1 MSRRH
6 DLLGP
11 GRGRPAPPPRNSRP
25 ASASSSCTDVVN
37 GGQNEDSWRVHQ
49 WFTWPGNQF
58 EPEAQQGKF
67 TQRIQEIATRL
78 GVVAEFA
85 PQAIYQEA
93 RIREFID
100 KAKADALDAV
110 LVVNFWNTLAK
121 ASFRI
126 ATESAPTAIVYQP
139 VGGNHQLPPEELR
152 TGEGFYYIHSI
163 ENWEEIERG
172 LLAVRAKK
180 MLAQSRLLRVAGK
193 PPKQVREPR
202 LEVDI
207 VAAPAEEFNAIFD
220 AAAPDEALVRQAME
234 LKSAAAQVTGVTD
247 EYFVE
252 AMRAHRA
259 VNQIMER
266 YGADAITIECL
277 FLKHRKPCLSF
288 AINNGRLVPCGCE
301 NHLDGTLTLMLG
313 RWLLDRGGF
322 LHNPEFDL
330 SENRYFGAC
339 NALKLH
345 GPEGRRNTAC
355 GHSSTSCPRRP
366 PSTSNGRR
374 ANPSCW
380 RNTSAVRTRSVAGP
394 EGHRVA
400 GLPAHR
406 RLRSRLLMEIDR
418 LDDVA
423 RPTTRSP
430 GVLLRRPRR
439 RPAAEGIREDVSAQT
454 RWQPGVTRAETA
466 SRRGHAPGMSRL
478 TGYGPQDR
486 HPLGRPGGAT
496 GWSCSGEGRL
506 RAANRFGS
514 GRPARPA
521 ACGDAAPARQSAEP
535 LALAM
540 RLTRGRLSIDL
551 LAHKST
557 IFGGAVDRCQE
568 RHRFLLGGA
577 AAR

>member
-1 MSRRH
+1 MCESCSSGGFNRRAF
-6 DLLGP
+6 LAASGALGAA
-11 GRGRPAPPPRNSRP
+11 GMISSALAGEAARPAAARREKQPARVRVVFLYPP
-25 ASASSSCTDVVN
+25 ADVVN

-330 SENRYFGAC
+330 SENRYFGAHC
-339 NALKLH
+339 TCAWKLH
-345 GPEGRRNTAC
+345 GPEGPAQEYRVRPFFHQLPKTAALDVQWTPGEPVLLAKYLSGQDTLC
-355 GHSSTSCPRRP
+355 CWTGKAIESPGCPP
-366 PSTSNGRR
+366 TGGC
-374 ANPSCW
+374 A
-380 RNTSAVRTRSVAGP
+380 T
-394 EGHRVA
+394 
-400 GLPAHR
+400 
-406 RLRSRLLMEIDR
+406 RLLMEIDR
-418 LDDVA
+418 LDDVCKA
-423 RPTTRSP
+423 YH
-430 GVLLRRPRR
+430 G
-439 RPAAEGIREDVSAQT
+439 A
-454 RWQPGVTRAETA
+454 
-466 SRRGHAPGMSRL
+466 
-478 TGYGPQDR
+478 
-486 HPLGRPGGAT
+486 HPV
-496 GWSCSGEGRL
+496 
-506 RAANRFGS
+506 FF
-514 GRPARPA
+514 
-521 ACGDAAPARQSAEP
+521 CGDRGDAR
-535 LALAM
+535 
-540 RLTRGRLSIDL
+540 RLKAFARMYRLKLDGNL
-551 LAHKST
+551 
-557 IFGGAVDRCQE
+557 V
-568 RHRFLLGGA
+568 
-577 AAR
+577 

>member
-1 MSRRH
+1 MCESCSSGGFSRRAF
-6 DLLGP
+6 LAASGAFGAAGMISSALAGEAAQP
-11 GRGRPAPPPRNSRP
+11 AAPPMPRREKQP
-25 ASASSSCTDVVN
+25 ARVRVVFMYPPADVVN
-37 GGQNEDSWRVHQ
+37 AGQNEDSWRVHN

-58 EPEAQQGKF
+58 EPEAQQAKF
-67 TQRIQEIATRL
+67 TQKIQEMAARL
-78 GVVAEFA
+78 GVAAEFA

-100 KAKADALDAV
+100 KAKADTPDAV

-163 ENWEEIERG
+163 ENWDEIERG

-220 AAAPDEALVRQAME
+220 AVSADEAIERQAME
-234 LKSAAAQVTGVTD
+234 LKNAAAQVTGVTD

-259 VNQIMER
+259 VNQIMQR

-301 NHLDGTLTLMLG
+301 NHVDGALTLMLG
-313 RWLLDRGGF
+313 RWLLERAGF

-330 SENRYFGAC
+330 SENRYFGAHC
-339 NALKLH
+339 TCAWKLH
-345 GPEGRRNTAC
+345 GPDGPSQEYRVRPFFHQLPKTAALDVQWTPGEPVMLAKYLSGQDTLC
-355 GHSSTSCPRRP
+355 CWTGKAIESPASP
-366 PSTSNGRR
+366 PTGGC
-374 ANPSCW
+374 A
-380 RNTSAVRTRSVAGP
+380 T
-394 EGHRVA
+394 
-400 GLPAHR
+400 
-406 RLRSRLLMEIDR
+406 RLLMEVDR
-418 LDDVA
+418 LDDVC
-423 RPTTRSP
+423 
-430 GVLLRRPRR
+430 
-439 RPAAEGIREDVSAQT
+439 
-454 RWQPGVTRAETA
+454 RAYHGA
-466 SRRGHAPGMSRL
+466 
-478 TGYGPQDR
+478 
-486 HPLGRPGGAT
+486 HPV
-496 GWSCSGEGRL
+496 
-506 RAANRFGS
+506 FF
-514 GRPARPA
+514 
-521 ACGDAAPARQSAEP
+521 CGDRGDARRLKAFARMYRLKLEGN
-535 LALAM
+535 LA
-540 RLTRGRLSIDL
+540 
-551 LAHKST
+551 
-557 IFGGAVDRCQE
+557 
-568 RHRFLLGGA
+568 
-577 AAR
+577 